1 MSTINRLVP
10 WLCVPAAVALTA
22 WVCTAAPILPA
33 KPRVTEEIKSLAG
46 IKRLRVVVESKSLLL
61 QNMKYSPANIQEQV
75 SDLMIEA
82 GFEVV
87 DDPKATTLRIVLL
100 TNTKPT
106 FPDVVSVTHHLSLEQ
121 DIVVARLGSPMFAPT
136 YALVHGI
143 LVSKDRMLAE
153 LDDPIVALMQRFAQ
167 RVEQANEAASRT

>member
-87 DDPKATTLRIVLL
+87 DKREKLLPILRFEFMSASDPKFEKAAGFCVVMALRQPVDLRRFELSMYASTYQSFYVGLESRGDLNEKITTGVESRVKQFIDHQLSAGQ
-100 TNTKPT
+100 T
-106 FPDVVSVTHHLSLEQ
+106 PD
-121 DIVVARLGSPMFAPT
+121 
-136 YALVHGI
+136 
-143 LVSKDRMLAE
+143 
-153 LDDPIVALMQRFAQ
+153 
-167 RVEQANEAASRT
+167 